1 MSAEPVPEV
10 DPERDHVRGV
20 AEDPTYELLLYG
32 DYECPYTRRAM
43 GFVTRLEARYAG
55 ALRFAYRHFPLPS
68 YHPHAEHAAEA
79 AEAAGAQGDF
89 WALHDRLFAHPEA
102 LTDEDLA
109 EHARAVGL
117 DGEAVRG
124 ALEDG
129 EHAERVRAD
138 SAGALTAGIRGTPSF
153 VIGGELHQGFY
164 DLETLS
170 EALEYHAR

>member
-1 MSAEPVPEV
+1 MTPVAPV
-10 DPERDHVRGV
+10 DPERDHVRGAV
-20 AEDPTYELLLYG
+20 QDPTYELLLYG

-43 GFVTRLEARYAG
+43 GFVTQLERRYG
-55 ALRFAYRHFPLPS
+55 NELRFAYRHFPLPD

-79 AEAAGAQGDF
+79 AEAAAAQGEF

-102 LTDEDLA
+102 LSDAELA

-117 DGEAVRG
+117 DGDAVR
-124 ALEDG
+124 AAIEDG
-129 EHAERVRAD
+129 EHAERVREDA
-138 SAGALTAGIRGTPSF
+138 AGAREAGIRGTPSF

-164 DLETLS
+164 DLETLA